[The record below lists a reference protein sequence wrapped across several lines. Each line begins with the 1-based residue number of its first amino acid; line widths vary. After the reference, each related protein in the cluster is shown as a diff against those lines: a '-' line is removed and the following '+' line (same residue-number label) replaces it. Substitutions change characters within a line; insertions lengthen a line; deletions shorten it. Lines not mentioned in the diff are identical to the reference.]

1 MTHTLTLPHC
11 SYREL
16 KTYALA
22 ALFVAGN
29 LIAPQLAHL
38 LPQGGLIL
46 LPIYFFT
53 LIAAYHYGWRV
64 GLLTAILSP
73 LLNHALFGMPSAV
86 VLPAILCKSLL
97 LVGAATLVARH
108 FKRITLPLLA
118 LVVLGYQV
126 IGTLV
131 EWALLGSFQAA
142 IQDFRLGLVGMLV
155 QIVGGYLLLT
165 LLNRKA

>member
-1 MTHTLTLPHC
+1 MTHTLTLPQT
-11 SYREL
+11 SYREA
-16 KTYALA
+16 KTYAVA
-22 ALFVAGN
+22 SLFIVGN
-29 LIAPQLAHL
+29 LLLPQMAHL

-64 GLLTAILSP
+64 GLLTAIASP

-97 LVGAATLVARH
+97 LVGFASLIAVR
-108 FKRITLPLLA
+108 FKRISLALLA
-118 LVVLGYQV
+118 VVVLSYQIV
-126 IGTLV
+126 GTLI
-131 EWALLGSFQAA
+131 EWALTGSWQAA
-142 IQDFRLGLVGMLV
+142 LQDFRLGLVGMLL
-155 QIVGGYLLLT
+155 QIVGGYLLIR

>member
-1 MTHTLTLPHC
+1 MTHTLTLPQC

-16 KTYALA
+16 KTYAIA
-22 ALFVAGN
+22 SLFVAGN
-29 LIAPQLAHL
+29 LIFPQLAHL

-73 LLNHALFGMPSAV
+73 LLNYLLFGMPSAA

-97 LVGAATLVARH
+97 LVGIASLVAAY
-108 FKRITLPLLA
+108 FKRISLPLLA
-118 LVVLGYQV
+118 LVVMSYQV

-131 EWALLGSFQAA
+131 EWVLVGSFQAA
-142 IQDFRLGLVGMLV
+142 IQDFRLGLVGMLL
-155 QIVGGYLLLT
+155 QIVGGYLLIT
-165 LLNRKA
+165 LLNRKS